1 MSLTQ
6 STSKGDCFS
15 CRFNAVVS
23 KTVNKHGDHA
33 VSYSGHARH
42 FYPIGH
48 GIKINHYFP
57 GKDYKYNEAEKNENE
72 TVEKESK
79 PVSEISSEKV
89 ETMKGGD
96 VEGEIKEKVSEKKE
110 MEMQSIVSE
119 GDSAQL
125 KVKEIPTVVP
135 MLMQQIPKENEES
148 MVLMPVVEPV
158 LKDTLTENTTIVNE
172 DQATMKKEDLASDS
186 ELASSYYHS
195 RVYFVRY

>member
-23 KTVNKHGDHA
+23 KTLNKHGDHA

-110 MEMQSIVSE
+110 MEMQNIVSE

-135 MLMQQIPKENEES
+135 MIMQQIPKENEES

-158 LKDTLTENTTIVNE
+158 LKDTLTETPTTVNE
-172 DQATMKKEDLASDS
+172 DQPTMKKEDLASDS

>member
-135 MLMQQIPKENEES
+135 MIMQQIPKENEES

-158 LKDTLTENTTIVNE
+158 LKDALTETTTTVNE

>member
-6 STSKGDCFS
+6 STSKGDCCS

-158 LKDTLTENTTIVNE
+158 LKDALAETTTTVNE